1 MSARHKNWIYEI
13 AEYDAKRLTK
23 QLSELMEEEN
33 VGEE

>member
-23 QLSELMEEEN
+23 QLSELMEEEK